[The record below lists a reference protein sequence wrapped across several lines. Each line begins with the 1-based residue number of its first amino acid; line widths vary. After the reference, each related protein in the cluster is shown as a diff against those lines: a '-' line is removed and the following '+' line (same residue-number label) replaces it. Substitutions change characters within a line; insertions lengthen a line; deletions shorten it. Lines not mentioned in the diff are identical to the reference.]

1 MFKTVQRSCHARA
14 YARLLP
20 RKARPDMAIERDNT
34 AERVARIDKLMTE
47 MKPAPLEKP
56 STSHTPEQTV
66 TLTQGLALT
75 VSRRHR
81 A

>member
-1 MFKTVQRSCHARA
+1 
-14 YARLLP
+14 
-20 RKARPDMAIERDNT
+20 MAIERDNT

-47 MKPAPLEKP
+47 MKPAPSEKP